1 MSLNDIIIKNIKLTL
16 SEISLFKALNIFYND
31 INNTDLLKNIL
42 FNNEIRVS
50 IRLIDYYITKYS
62 KLNKIS
68 YLINNNIFNVYISY
82 KQQLKIY
89 QKKYFDPFSRGI
101 RIPYFFYNNT
111 AIITTLGQ
119 LNFFKWFI
127 EKDVLKNIKENIIDI
142 ENNMNINN
150 KILKYN
156 KKSNIKNKKKNN
168 IVKIDNTNIN
178 TNTNTYTNT
187 NTNNLI
193 VVSFSFYNNQNI

>member
-16 SEISLFKALNIFYND
+16 SEISLFKVLNTFYND
-31 INNTDLLKNIL
+31 INNTDLLINIL
-42 FNNEIRVS
+42 FNNETRIS

-101 RIPYFFYNNT
+101 RIPYFFYNDT
-111 AIITTLGQ
+111 TIITTLGQ

-150 KILKYN
+150 RILKYN
-156 KKSNIKNKKKNN
+156 KKSNIKNIKNKKKDN
-168 IVKIDNTNIN
+168 ILKIDIN
-178 TNTNTYTNT
+178 NNN
-187 NTNNLI
+187 NNNNNNNLI
-193 VVSFSFYNNQNI
+193 IVSFSFFN